1 MRHGAGRLGGGHR
14 PVDVFLGR
22 EAEDFA
28 GWLRTHP
35 GVEVICRD
43 RAGGYADG
51 ARDGAPGA
59 MQVAG
64 ACRAV
69 CVGEASRRRTAATG
83 WGESGNVR
91 ASRWGGFHS
100 TPV

>member
-1 MRHGAGRLGGGHR
+1 MSSPCAAGTITGRCWSILAGGHR

-28 GWLRTHP
+28 GWLRAHP

-43 RAGGYADG
+43 RAGAYADG

-59 MQVAG
+59 IQVAD
-64 ACRAV
+64 RP
-69 CVGEASRRRTAATG
+69 ASR
-83 WGESGNVR
+83 NV
-91 ASRWGGFHS
+91 
-100 TPV
+100 